1 MTGDHGDLASQLAR
15 RSFHRCPVQ
24 GCRVTDLPA
33 RLLLCTPHWHQ
44 VPPALQAAVWDAYDH
59 GRGVGTLA
67 LLHAQA
73 AAIAAIENRKDTTN
87 A

>member
-1 MTGDHGDLASQLAR
+1 MTGDLTGLAAQLAS
-15 RSFHRCPVQ
+15 RSSHRCPVQ
-24 GCRVTDLPA
+24 GCRVTGLPA
-33 RLLLCTPHWHQ
+33 RLLMCSAHWHQ
-44 VPPALQAAVWDAYDH
+44 VPAELQRAVLDAYDH

-73 AAIAAIENRKDTTN
+73 AAIAAIENRKDTTH

>member
-1 MTGDHGDLASQLAR
+1 MTGNLASQLER
-15 RSFHRCPVQ
+15 RSFHRCPVG

-33 RLLLCTPHWHQ
+33 RLLMCAPHWHM
-44 VPPALQAAVWDAYDH
+44 VPPLLQRAVWDAYDH
-59 GRGVGTLA
+59 GRGVGSLA

-73 AAIAAIENRKDTTN
+73 AAIAAIHDREDTTH

>member
-1 MTGDHGDLASQLAR
+1 MTGNLASQLAR

-24 GCRVTDLPA
+24 GCHVTDLPA
-33 RLLLCTPHWHQ
+33 RLLTCSPHWHQ
-44 VPPALQAAVWDAYDH
+44 LDDRPALQAAVWDAYDH